1 MSWEE
6 ILAVI
11 RHKKDLEDDIGERA
25 ASYAVLEEVEEFR
38 NRQKR
43 RWIPITERVPE
54 DDRYIMLSFANNYPL
69 LAIGRYEGG
78 AFYEGDCD
86 EPCSR
91 YGFSVNAWMELP
103 EAYRGEAQE

>member
-1 MSWEE
+1 MNGSHNVEACHGKRYWQ
-6 ILAVI
+6 LLDT
-11 RHKKDLEDDIGERA
+11 KKSLEDDIGERA

-43 RWIPITERVPE
+43 RWIPITERVPD

-86 EPCSR
+86 
-91 YGFSVNAWMELP
+91 
-103 EAYRGEAQE
+103 